1 MQQGT
6 ISPLDCDMQWKVD
19 FKRQPAMVQWLV
31 GLRSSIEPPK
41 AKLAPKNDHGHCLVV
56 CCPSG
61 PLQLS
66 ESWRNHYIWE
76 LCPANEW
83 DATPAAGT
91 GQQNGPNS
99 SPQQHPTCHTT
110 NTSKLNELDYE
121 VLLHPSYS
129 PDLSPTNFLFFK
141 HLNFLQAKHS
151 HNQQEAA
158 NAFQECRIPRHG
170 FLCYRNKQTY
180 FLLSK
185 CVDCNNSYFNLKRC
199 IWA

>member
-1 MQQGT
+1 MSMILRSFGIWSKSERWKCLIKWVPHDLIEHLKKLSFWSVIISYLMQQGT

-19 FKRQPAMVQWLV
+19 FIRQPAMVQWLV
-31 GLRSSIEPPK
+31 GLRSSKAPPK

-110 NTSKLNELDYE
+110 NTSKLNGLQTKWGAR
-121 VLLHPSYS
+121 VFHPVALLK
-129 PDLSPTNFLFFK
+129 LVFL
-141 HLNFLQAKHS
+141 
-151 HNQQEAA
+151 
-158 NAFQECRIPRHG
+158 
-170 FLCYRNKQTY
+170 
-180 FLLSK
+180 
-185 CVDCNNSYFNLKRC
+185 
-199 IWA
+199 